1 MTPLTARRGLTIRS
15 AAIPELNEAGWLEPL
30 KLEGEEGINTLFE
43 YRLVLQGP
51 DGGGGALELD
61 RFIGRELTCCIELE
75 GHGRFLPGVPGGS
88 PAQRGAGVRE
98 ISGLITQ
105 TRTLGQAG
113 QRALVE
119 LTLRPWLHLA
129 TLTTDCKVFQDQSVV
144 DIIETV
150 LGEYPFAADKRLI
163 ERYPQRDY
171 TVQYNESDY
180 EFLSRLMQEWG
191 INHHFE
197 HSAGVHRL
205 IWSDHNGAFQAVQPE
220 LQAGESAYH
229 RIPYHPQG
237 HKTERESIHGW
248 SVEQRLTSGR
258 YASRDLDYTRPGA
271 LLEVQAEGARAGGHA
286 NQEVYLW
293 RGDKAAAHGQGA
305 VAGSDHSQPNAGA
318 QQAANQ
324 TQAQG
329 EARSSAAKRASDE
342 DATAQGPN
350 KIRPRRYREIYIHSK
365 LMLIDDVFIT
375 LGSANLNVRSM
386 VGDSE
391 LNIACADYGFARDAR
406 ERVWKNLA
414 GEDLGGGQGTSLE
427 TSDTFDEWGK
437 RMKANASL
445 RPKGTPP
452 LNDSFIHTYE
462 DPRGAPWITL
472 G

>member
-15 AAIPELNEAGWLEPL
+15 AAIPELNGAGWLEPL

-51 DGGGGALELD
+51 GGGGGGGGGALELD

-205 IWSDHNGAFQAVQPE
+205 IWSDHNGAFQAMQPE

-329 EARSSAAKRASDE
+329 EHLARLRMQALRQGGHRARGVGHLRGIVPGCSFHLTEHPQASANTEYLTSTASSA
-342 DATAQGPN
+342 
-350 KIRPRRYREIYIHSK
+350 
-365 LMLIDDVFIT
+365 
-375 LGSANLNVRSM
+375 
-386 VGDSE
+386 
-391 LNIACADYGFARDAR
+391 
-406 ERVWKNLA
+406 W
-414 GEDLGGGQGTSLE
+414 GTSRGSKTTRAAK
-427 TSDTFDEWGK
+427 TSAG
-437 RMKANASL
+437 
-445 RPKGTPP
+445 
-452 LNDSFIHTYE
+452 
-462 DPRGAPWITL
+462 RGSS
-472 G
+472 

>member
-15 AAIPELNEAGWLEPL
+15 AAIPELNGAGWLEPL

-51 DGGGGALELD
+51 DGGGGGALELD

-119 LTLRPWLHLA
+119 FTLRPWLHLA

-205 IWSDHNGAFQAVQPE
+205 IWSDHNGAFQAMQPE

-329 EARSSAAKRASDE
+329 EHLARLRMQALRQGGHRARGVGHLRGIVPGCSFHLTEHPQASANTEYLTSTASSA
-342 DATAQGPN
+342 
-350 KIRPRRYREIYIHSK
+350 
-365 LMLIDDVFIT
+365 
-375 LGSANLNVRSM
+375 
-386 VGDSE
+386 
-391 LNIACADYGFARDAR
+391 
-406 ERVWKNLA
+406 W
-414 GEDLGGGQGTSLE
+414 GTSRGSKTTRAAK
-427 TSDTFDEWGK
+427 TSAG
-437 RMKANASL
+437 
-445 RPKGTPP
+445 
-452 LNDSFIHTYE
+452 
-462 DPRGAPWITL
+462 RGSS
-472 G
+472 

>member
-1 MTPLTARRGLTIRS
+1 MPGPVSRTVMRCEPARTPSAQTASLSIAQKRRRRDEANRLWYTLVKSGQLESLSLRVRNGDAPAIQRLLSAQNMSLTLAERLGMERLGTYHQKTILIDYDDTREGARPKGYVMGLNSVTDY
-15 AAIPELNEAGWLEPL
+15 W
-30 KLEGEEGINTLFE
+30 
-43 YRLVLQGP
+43 
-51 DGGGGALELD
+51 D
-61 RFIGRELTCCIELE
+61 
-75 GHGRFLPGVPGGS
+75 
-88 PAQRGAGVRE
+88 
-98 ISGLITQ
+98 
-105 TRTLGQAG
+105 
-113 QRALVE
+113 
-119 LTLRPWLHLA
+119 TLRPWLHLA

-180 EFLSRLMQEWG
+180 EFLSSLMQEWG

-329 EARSSAAKRASDE
+329 EHLARLRMQALRQGGHRARGVGHLRGIVPGCSFHLTE
-342 DATAQGPN
+342 HPQA
-350 KIRPRRYREIYIHSK
+350 
-365 LMLIDDVFIT
+365 
-375 LGSANLNVRSM
+375 SANTEYLTLQAHLLIENVGEESQRSASAPA
-386 VGDSE
+386 VQ
-391 LNIACADYGFARDAR
+391 
-406 ERVWKNLA
+406 A
-414 GEDLGGGQGTSLE
+414 GS
-427 TSDTFDEWGK
+427 
-437 RMKANASL
+437 RM
-445 RPKGTPP
+445 R
-452 LNDSFIHTYE
+452 
-462 DPRGAPWITL
+462 W
-472 G
+472 